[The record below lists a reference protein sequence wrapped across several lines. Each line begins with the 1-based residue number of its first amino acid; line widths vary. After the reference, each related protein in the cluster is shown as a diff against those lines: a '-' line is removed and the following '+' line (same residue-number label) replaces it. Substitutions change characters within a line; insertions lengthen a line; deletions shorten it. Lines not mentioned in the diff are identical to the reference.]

1 MDHPGAAPPPAPPS
15 QTASS
20 GDRHAGGPPRV
31 VERVVQVLQDLH
43 LSPSWLER
51 ALSWW
56 TRFGGRRAAV
66 LTLAV
71 TLPLVRYEY
80 LPYVLSTTVET
91 LAEGYG
97 LDLAVGE
104 WDTSLSDI
112 KIVGKDV
119 TITTRG
125 PYREQR
131 LFRAHR
137 VEFDWSLWR
146 AATGG
151 LARLRGCWTSAFG
164 RPCPL
169 PEDVFHR
176 ITVDG
181 ASLHFERSLAGA
193 WNAED
198 AVHVESLDR
207 LTDRVAR
214 WRIPVIEGRDV
225 SVSWVE
231 HLPGDS
237 GGGLVEERTSSLDF
251 TKVTIGVTDLQV
263 PVDDRSNGSRVTFD
277 GQTADGQVSIAGVVN
292 LSRWSAGAWAPSYD
306 LTFRLVNVGAA
317 TFGRFAAPDATLV
330 PKAGRV
336 DGEIVMA
343 RSGPTLE
350 KCRIAVRLRDVEYAP
365 NPRSPFALAG
375 GPAFAA
381 QVQQVR
387 VSDVV
392 ARDCSVIG
400 NDHREARA
408 SQTLQT
414 LVTTGAL
421 ETAPPVVRGAAGY
434 DQAAVVDGR
443 VPTPAELRTQV
454 TRQLTLDLGQ
464 AIAGDR
470 GAAVMQALTTPSAA
484 APAGGSQGGN
494 VVTRGVKGI
503 GRGIK
508 RLFGGGKA
516 PATSTTTRKPPAP

>member
-1 MDHPGAAPPPAPPS
+1 M
-15 QTASS
+15 
-20 GDRHAGGPPRV
+20 
-31 VERVVQVLQDLH
+31 QVLQDLH
-43 LSPSWLER
+43 LSPSWVER

-97 LDLAVGE
+97 LDLHVGE
-104 WDTSLSDI
+104 WDTSFADI
-112 KIVGKDV
+112 KLVARDV
-119 TITTRG
+119 TISARG
-125 PYREQR
+125 PYREAR
-131 LFRAHR
+131 LFRAHA

-146 AATGG
+146 AIAGG
-151 LARLRGCWTSAFG
+151 GARIRDCWTSVVG
-164 RPCPL
+164 RPCAV

-176 ITVDG
+176 ITIDG
-181 ASLHFERSLAGA
+181 ATLHLERSLAGA

-198 AVHVESLDR
+198 AVHVESLER

-237 GGGLVEERTSSLDF
+237 GGGLVEERTSSMDF
-251 TKVTIGVTDLQV
+251 TKVIIGVSNLQV
-263 PVDDRSNGSRVTFD
+263 PIDDRANGTRVTFD
-277 GQTADGQVSIAGVVN
+277 GQTADGQVSIAGTMN

-330 PKAGRV
+330 PRAGRV

-343 RSGPTLE
+343 RTGATID
-350 KCRIAVRLRDVEYAP
+350 KCLINVRLRDVQYAP
-365 NPRSPFALAG
+365 NPRSPFSKAG
-375 GPAFAA
+375 GEAFES

-400 NDHREARA
+400 DDQRDARV

-454 TRQLTLDLGQ
+454 TRQLTMDLGQ
-464 AIAGDR
+464 AIGGEK
-470 GAAVMQALTTPSAA
+470 GAAVMQALTTPSA
-484 APAGGSQGGN
+484 GGSATGSPGGN
-494 VVTRGVKGI
+494 VVTRGAKSI

-508 RLFGGGKA
+508 RLFGGGKS
-516 PATSTTTRKPPAP
+516 PSPSTTTKKPGTS